1 MAERSCRL
9 TSSATRARG
18 NPWPQFARVKNTD
31 YGHGECIAHY
41 GNDPREYCISTKR
54 FVKGEDGKL
63 KGLDTVKV
71 EWQMVGGQW
80 KMEEVKGSEKVSF
93 AYPLRLY
100 KCIAD
105 SVVLPR

>member
-1 MAERSCRL
+1 MILPKTEGPL

-41 GNDPREYCISTKR
+41 GSDPREYCISTKR

-80 KMEEVKGSEKVSF
+80 KMEEVKGSEKVNNL
-93 AYPLRLY
+93 AY
-100 KCIAD
+100 IMAWA
-105 SVVLPR
+105 